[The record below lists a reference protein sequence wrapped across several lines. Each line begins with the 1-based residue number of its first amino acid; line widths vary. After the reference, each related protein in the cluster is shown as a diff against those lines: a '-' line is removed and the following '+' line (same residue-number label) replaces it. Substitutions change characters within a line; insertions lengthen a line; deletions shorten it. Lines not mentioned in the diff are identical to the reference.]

1 MVAHRLLPLLLLTV
15 PAAVSAETNAV
26 AQFNCDALTVSQKL
40 DSRVARALE
49 PAHSLQAAEAVLTQ
63 HNVPFARSQG
73 MMTMSGVP
81 QKVVDR
87 IYTLPQGEPIILPN
101 GNGVAIC
108 VPRPSADSY

>member
-1 MVAHRLLPLLLLTV
+1 MRILPFLLL
-15 PAAVSAETNAV
+15 AAPVVVSAETGTV

-40 DSRVARALE
+40 DRSVARALE
-49 PAHSLQAAEAVLTQ
+49 PAHSLEAAEAVLTQ
-63 HNVPFARSQG
+63 YKVPFARSRG

-87 IYTLPQGEPIILPN
+87 IYTLPQGEPIILPS
-101 GNGVAIC
+101 GEGVAIC